1 VGYFSAG
8 AFFHKRLALAI
19 FGAKVSV
26 AEVQIT
32 VWCLLGRKAG
42 DNTQVLALA
51 DELGWGYR
59 EKRILARPWELLTHL
74 GLRVTLAGID
84 RGKSSPLEPPW
95 PDLVITAG
103 RRNEPV
109 ARWIQRQSGGR
120 TALVH
125 IGRPWAPLSA
135 WDLIVT
141 TPQYFLPQQSNI
153 HHNTLPLHHM
163 SAGELESAGA
173 ELCERVGSLPRPW
186 IAVLL
191 GGDSGR
197 FVFTPEKGA
206 RLGALCEELARVSG
220 GALLVT
226 DSPRTPRAT
235 GDALQARLGVPHR
248 YHRWGEAGPNPYRG
262 LLCEADAFVV
272 TGESMSMLAEASAM
286 GRPLFI
292 FDMGDGEAAWWR
304 LTHAWRYKPLSHR
317 LAMRYGPARMRRD
330 VGRIQDALVEDGRAF
345 WLSEDTLGDGAAAL
359 EAAETEHLPAEAL
372 AQQELQH
379 TAAAVRQLLTPR

>member
-141 TPQYFLPQQSNI
+141 TPQYF
-153 HHNTLPLHHM
+153 
-163 SAGELESAGA
+163 
-173 ELCERVGSLPRPW
+173 VGSLPRPW

>member
-304 LTHAWRYKPLSHR
+304 LTHSWRYKPLSHR